1 MKKLSLLIV
10 LLFSAVCGFAQT
22 TDSVKIAVKPKS
34 LTQEQRDSL
43 QTNIHDD
50 LSYISNGFYDV
61 KKYAIRSNKSVG
73 RYKVY
78 RTTNLYNSLKLDTAS
93 GRVTALQI
101 SVGDSKV
108 RMEYEI
114 CDALETDYDY
124 QIVGRYELYP
134 TSNNY
139 NFILIDT
146 MYGYAYQVQWST
158 KNEECGRWG
167 IY

>member
-10 LLFSAVCGFAQT
+10 LLFSVVCGFAQT

-43 QTNIHDD
+43 LIDIQQDLEYITDD
-50 LSYISNGFYDV
+50 VMEKDIV
-61 KKYAIRSNKSVG
+61 KNVG

-78 RTTNLYNSLKLDTAS
+78 RTTNIYTNLKLDTS
-93 GRVTALQI
+93 TGQVTALQI
-101 SVGDSKV
+101 GVGNSTD

-114 CDALETDYDY
+114 SEAIEKDYKWK
-124 QIVGRYELYP
+124 IVGRYELYP
-134 TSNNY
+134 TGNNY
-139 NFILIDT
+139 NFILLDT
-146 MYGYAYQVQWST
+146 MLGYAYQVQWST
-158 KNEECGRWG
+158 KKEERGRWT